1 MDLTSTSCARIKV
14 ISAVLLSES
23 PVCVHVHLWSS
34 PRCSPS
40 SHDELVSMGL
50 AQHHN
55 EALELSSGAIT
66 PFHNDHESMELYRCP
81 VEELIMGNMSHSG
94 NRLKTYHLPGEYSA
108 MSLSRQLFGSIQ
120 WKPVLHNNA
129 PQGASDETS
138 WALGMPLTK
147 GLSFTGEE
155 PDCRAGQTLAEFFF
169 FFFWCSFYSFFLS
182 FSLFFYFMPLTLA

>member
-1 MDLTSTSCARIKV
+1 MCTRAFVEL
-14 ISAVLLSES
+14 
-23 PVCVHVHLWSS
+23 

-50 AQHHN
+50 PQHHN
-55 EALELSSGAIT
+55 EALELSSGATT